1 MNKNLKI
8 IIGIVVMAVIISSVV
23 YITFNKN
30 NNKSNKDK
38 GDISVDTNKSTDGK
52 NNTSDNIK
60 ESDDKKESNETK
72 NKEDKPQNNNDAKP
86 ESNKESDQ
94 VDNDKSALIEE
105 SITSFNMIFK
115 NMVNNKDLN
124 IDFLKDVVEKDSKAY
139 SDVKALIDGYRESNT
154 KVEKMEFSLDS
165 VKKVEE
171 NIYQA
176 TVKTDEIRSINNQ
189 SKNEKKEIIYKVK
202 LVDGAK
208 IIEISNLN

>member
-8 IIGIVVMAVIISSVV
+8 VISIVVIAVIISSIV
-23 YITFNKN
+23 YITFNKKN
-30 NNKSNKDK
+30 ESNKAKSN
-38 GDISVDTNKSTDGK
+38 ISVDTNNSNDAK
-52 NNTSDNIK
+52 NNISDNKK
-60 ESDDKKESNETK
+60 ESDGQNESNETQ
-72 NKEDKPQNNNDAKP
+72 NKEDKQQNNNDSKP
-86 ESNKESDQ
+86 DSNKESDQ
-94 VDNDKSALIEE
+94 VNNDNSALIEE

-139 SDVKALIDGYRESNT
+139 SDVKSLIEGYRESNT
-154 KVEKMEFSLDS
+154 KIEKMEFSLDS
-165 VKKVEE
+165 VKKIGE

-176 TVKTDEIRSINNQ
+176 TVKTDETRNINNQ

-208 IIEISNLN
+208 IIEIDNLN